1 MSEPIRFR
9 DIRLEGGCII
19 IRPEREDLGKAM
31 SLIRKHKN
39 KLYQLE
45 VKEHRKKR
53 SLDANQKLWA
63 LINEMSTILKLTP
76 EEGAEKLEAL
86 GLDPTWATDANVAVM
101 QKARRGDVE
110 SLRYLRDTIGEKPR
124 DGLEIG
130 NLDGQPLSTVDLSTL
145 TDDQLRAMIAA
156 REQSDQG

>member
-1 MSEPIRFR
+1 MPKEDGYKNLIPFDQRSEEAQRAIRSA
-9 DIRLEGGCII
+9 GGKASAEKQRRRKTQAEI
-19 IRPEREDLGKAM
+19 IRQIMD
-31 SLIRKHKN
+31 
-39 KLYQLE
+39 
-45 VKEHRKKR
+45 
-53 SLDANQKLWA
+53 
-63 LINEMSTILKLTP
+63 LKLSP
-76 EEGAEKLEAL
+76 EEGGKALEAL

-130 NLDGQPLSTVDLSTL
+130 NLDGQPLSTIDLSAM

-156 REQSDQG
+156 RQTLDEG